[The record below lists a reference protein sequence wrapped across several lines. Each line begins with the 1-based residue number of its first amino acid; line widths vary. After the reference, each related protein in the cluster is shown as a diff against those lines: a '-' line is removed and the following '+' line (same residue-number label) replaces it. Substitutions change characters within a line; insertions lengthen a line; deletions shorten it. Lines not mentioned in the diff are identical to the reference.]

1 MDQQSLLE
9 PICVEISTMCE
20 LSHNEKAEYE
30 SLEGLCQTYG
40 LEHITMTINRR
51 RDVLNEAREFFEK
64 SLN

>member
-1 MDQQSLLE
+1 
-9 PICVEISTMCE
+9 MCE
-20 LSHNEKAEYE
+20 LSHNEKAEYV

-40 LEHITMTINRR
+40 LDQITNTINRR